1 MRNPEKKARY
11 DAELDRQQKAKQ
23 AKAAEQQRAG
33 DTLREAALRKKVA
46 QLREEA
52 ERAKAAAEEK
62 KRDEERK
69 AKKLADRAA
78 RRAEAE
84 RQKQADAERQRKA
97 AEESTEEKERKAA
110 IRAARAAR
118 AAEKKKAEE
127 EDAREAAK
135 LRKAAVKARKAELA
149 KQREKEA
156 RTVVFRHVP
165 LQAVLWDVT
174 QGLKPLKPGRIL
186 DSGVARGTAWVELWT
201 AEQAKALHRIVT
213 ETNQFAIRGKTI
225 LNAAIFQGRARP
237 PSGTGLITRCL
248 YIIILPGFLG
258 REMNMDELVKGKLRD
273 RGFSISP
280 AGYRSGPM
288 LTGNWLVQEYASVA
302 HAQSAKAAIEKHYPD
317 YLKVEYIEDSCG
329 GLPQTTQEDAGAGS
343 RSDKEKSNNFR
354 LLLSLSELVFWAV
367 LLALVVVLWGI
378 KNERPSDENTQK
390 NKQNQ
395 SQSGQ

>member
-1 MRNPEKKARY
+1 MRNPEEKARY
-11 DAELDRQQKAKQ
+11 DAELDRQQEAKQ

-33 DTLREAALRKKVA
+33 DTLRAAALRKQA
-46 QLREEA
+46 ARLREEA

-84 RQKQADAERQRKA
+84 RQKQAEAERQRKA

-110 IRAARAAR
+110 IRAARAAE

-127 EDAREAAK
+127 EDARKAAE
-135 LRKAAVKARKAELA
+135 LRKAAVEARKAELA

-165 LQAVLWDVT
+165 LQAILWDVT

-186 DSGVARGTAWVELWT
+186 DSGVARGTAWVEFWT
-201 AEQAKALHRIVT
+201 AEQAKALHRTVT

-225 LNAAIFQGRARP
+225 LNATIFQGRARP

-248 YIIILPGFLG
+248 YIMILPGFVG
-258 REMNMDELVKGKLRD
+258 RETNMDELVKGKLRD
-273 RGFSISP
+273 RGFSIP
-280 AGYRSGPM
+280 PVGYWSGPM
-288 LTGNWLVQEYASVA
+288 ESGNWLVQEYASVA
-302 HAQSAKAAIEKHYPD
+302 HAQSAKAAIEKHYPGD
-317 YLKVEYIEDSCG
+317 LKVEYIEDSCG
-329 GLPQTTQEDAGAGS
+329 GLPQTAQEEAGAGS
-343 RSDKEKSNNFR
+343 GSNKENSNNFR
-354 LLLSLSELVFWAV
+354 FIPSSSEVVFAAVFLLIAV
-367 LLALVVVLWGI
+367 LLEI
-378 KNERPSDENTQK
+378 KDKKPSDENTQK
-390 NKQNQ
+390 SK
-395 SQSGQ
+395 

>member
-1 MRNPEKKARY
+1 MRNPEEKARY
-11 DAELDRQQKAKQ
+11 DAELDRQQEAKQ

-33 DTLREAALRKKVA
+33 DTLRAAALRKQA
-46 QLREEA
+46 ARLREEA

-84 RQKQADAERQRKA
+84 RQKQAEAERQRKA

-110 IRAARAAR
+110 IRAARAAE

-127 EDAREAAK
+127 EDARKAAE
-135 LRKAAVKARKAELA
+135 LRKAAVEARKAAVEARKAELA

-165 LQAVLWDVT
+165 LQAILWDVT

-186 DSGVARGTAWVELWT
+186 DSGVARGTAWVEFWT
-201 AEQAKALHRIVT
+201 AEQAKALHRTVT

-225 LNAAIFQGRARP
+225 LNATIFQGRARP

-248 YIIILPGFLG
+248 YIMILPGFVG
-258 REMNMDELVKGKLRD
+258 RETNMDELVKGKLRD
-273 RGFSISP
+273 RGFSIP
-280 AGYRSGPM
+280 PVGYWSGPM
-288 LTGNWLVQEYASVA
+288 ESGNWLVQEYASVA
-302 HAQSAKAAIEKHYPD
+302 HAQSAKAAIEKHYPGD
-317 YLKVEYIEDSCG
+317 LKVEYIEDSCG
-329 GLPQTTQEDAGAGS
+329 GLPQTAQEEAGAGS
-343 RSDKEKSNNFR
+343 GSNKENSNNFR
-354 LLLSLSELVFWAV
+354 FIPSSSEVVFAAVFLLIAV
-367 LLALVVVLWGI
+367 LLEI
-378 KNERPSDENTQK
+378 KDKKPSDENTQK
-390 NKQNQ
+390 SK
-395 SQSGQ
+395 